1 MVRKVVA
8 SFKDKTEKKEL
19 SFMEQFALEHK
30 AQEEAEFAEMLKAE
44 EEQRQR
50 EEEEFARMLEEEEKQ
65 SLGNK

>member
-19 SFMEQFALEHK
+19 SFMEQLALERK

-44 EEQRQR
+44 EEQKQR
-50 EEEEFARMLEEEEKQ
+50 EEEEKQ